1 MKMENVYLGRKEAP
15 IGADT
20 WQLLDSIMI
29 EAAKSQLRRRLITLE
44 GPYGYGLKV
53 LPLSDCELEEGI
65 STSSVVPVH
74 AIKSGFSLGKRDL
87 AAFEKEKLA
96 FDGGPVACAAMD
108 CAAKEDGII
117 FQGISGS
124 PGLLNIEGASTQT
137 LTKWDKVGAAADQ
150 IIEAVTK
157 LDDAG
162 LHGGYCMALAPSL
175 YNLLLRRYPQGDGT
189 ELDHIRYYRIGR
201 CCQSPG
207 PEKGRSPSRFRSPVL
222 FALYRT
228 GYGCRL
234 YWSGRRQSGILCSGE
249 SGTPH
254 PCTGSNLCSQI
265 MVRRPAGELR

>member
-20 WQLLDSIMI
+20 WQLLDNIMI
-29 EAAKSQLRRRLITLE
+29 EAAISQLAGRRLITLE
-44 GPYGYGLKV
+44 GPFGYGLKV

-65 STSSVVPVH
+65 SASSVVPVH

-108 CAAKEDGII
+108 CAAKEDQII

-175 YNLLLRRYPQGDGT
+175 YNLLFRRYPQGDGT
-189 ELDHIRYYRIGR
+189 ELDHIRTIVSEGVV
-201 CCQSPG
+201 
-207 PEKGRSPSRFRSPVL
+207 KAPVL
-222 FALYRT
+222 KKGGVLLA
-228 GYGCRL
+228 
-234 YWSGRRQSGILCSGE
+234 SGRQFCSLCIGQDMAV
-249 SGTPH
+249 GY
-254 PCTGSNLCSQI
+254 TG
-265 MVRRPAGELR
+265 PAGDSLEFYVMESLALLIRVPEAICVLR